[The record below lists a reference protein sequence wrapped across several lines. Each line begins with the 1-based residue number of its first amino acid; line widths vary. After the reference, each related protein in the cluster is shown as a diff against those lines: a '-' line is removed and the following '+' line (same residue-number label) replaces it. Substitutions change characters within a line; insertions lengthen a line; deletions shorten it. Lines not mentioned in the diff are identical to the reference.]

1 MRPRGKSRVMK
12 DELMEKL
19 KNKLRAASYRM
30 GKRDT
35 KKLFSRYDTNAGM
48 AAGGLGLDY
57 DQLHRCLIKLVA
69 GITTDEITQLF
80 YSIGNGA
87 PYITAE

>member
-1 MRPRGKSRVMK
+1 MK

-19 KNKLRAASYRM
+19 KNKLRAASYVY

-35 KKLFSRYDTNAGM
+35 KKLFGQYTDM
-48 AAGGLGLDY
+48 AADGDGLDY

-87 PYITAE
+87 PFITAE